1 MDQIRDRL
9 PFLDWAPVCFTSAVR
24 REGLPELFD
33 TIDQAAVEFRRR
45 IAPGEVTQTLRAAI
59 ERRPISVGGAPLTL
73 YSAAQVST
81 EPPTFALRVNRP
93 DGIHFSY
100 ARYLAK
106 SLRLALGLAGTPI
119 RLSLRRGT
127 PRARTRPG
135 TRKAA
140 R

>member
-1 MDQIRDRL
+1 MRQAGVLAACALYALEHNVARL
-9 PFLDWAPVCFTSAVR
+9 AEDHA
-24 REGLPELFD
+24 
-33 TIDQAAVEFRRR
+33 
-45 IAPGEVTQTLRAAI
+45 
-59 ERRPISVGGAPLTL
+59 
-73 YSAAQVST
+73 
-81 EPPTFALRVNRP
+81 N
-93 DGIHFSY
+93 